1 MARLSTTAKGWMPER
16 CFCSDFDAHGKLGAG
31 QRAEVLQALLREGA
45 ISLGDLESLEAP
57 SFCSGLIT
65 GGAWTAGVVVGLV
78 LVSLIIQGFG
88 FLWGRCRDRAPG
100 DAEIPG
106 AKPGRK
112 LELRVFATFGG
123 SLGVCENKMVFHRPL
138 ASCSQGVEVTKTKG
152 TATTSKLHEQICD
165 FSGKTAPQAKNKE
178 IL

>member
-1 MARLSTTAKGWMPER
+1 MRVARISPTAECWMPER
-16 CFCSDFDAHGKLGAG
+16 CFCSDFDAHGELGAG

-57 SFCSGLIT
+57 SFCSGLVT

-100 DAEIPG
+100 DAEIPDRHRG
-106 AKPGRK
+106 AAPRVGPVDLGAGPQRRRR
-112 LELRVFATFGG
+112 LFRLR
-123 SLGVCENKMVFHRPL
+123 
-138 ASCSQGVEVTKTKG
+138 SQ
-152 TATTSKLHEQICD
+152 
-165 FSGKTAPQAKNKE
+165 PNMPP
-178 IL
+178 

>member
-1 MARLSTTAKGWMPER
+1 MARLLTTAKGWMPER

-31 QRAEVLQALLREGA
+31 QRAEVLQALLREGV

-65 GGAWTAGVVVGLV
+65 GGTWAAGVVVGLV

-100 DAEIPG
+100 DAEIPDRHRG
-106 AKPGRK
+106 AAPRVGPVDLGAGPQRRRR
-112 LELRVFATFGG
+112 LFRLR
-123 SLGVCENKMVFHRPL
+123 
-138 ASCSQGVEVTKTKG
+138 SQ
-152 TATTSKLHEQICD
+152 
-165 FSGKTAPQAKNKE
+165 PNMPP
-178 IL
+178 

>member
-1 MARLSTTAKGWMPER
+1 MVRLSTTAKGWMPER
-16 CFCSDFDAHGKLGAG
+16 CFCSDFDAHGELGAG

-57 SFCSGLIT
+57 SFCSGLVT

-100 DAEIPG
+100 DAEIPDRHRG
-106 AKPGRK
+106 AAPRVGPVDLGAGPQRRRR
-112 LELRVFATFGG
+112 LFRLR
-123 SLGVCENKMVFHRPL
+123 SPPNMP
-138 ASCSQGVEVTKTKG
+138 
-152 TATTSKLHEQICD
+152 
-165 FSGKTAPQAKNKE
+165 P
-178 IL
+178 

>member
-1 MARLSTTAKGWMPER
+1 MRVARLSTTAKGWMPER
-16 CFCSDFDAHGKLGAG
+16 CFCSDFDAHGKPGAG
-31 QRAEVLQALLREGA
+31 QRAEVLQALLREGV

-100 DAEIPG
+100 DAEIPDRHRG
-106 AKPGRK
+106 AAPRVGPVDLGAGPQRRRR
-112 LELRVFATFGG
+112 LFRLR
-123 SLGVCENKMVFHRPL
+123 
-138 ASCSQGVEVTKTKG
+138 SQ
-152 TATTSKLHEQICD
+152 
-165 FSGKTAPQAKNKE
+165 PNMPP
-178 IL
+178 